1 MFPNASVVLSYAMTE
16 ACSSMTFQCLVQPRL
31 DSSGAVCRSMCQCC
45 SSGAKACA
53 CSASDGSGYGKS
65 SNFGRGSACGCHCS
79 TLSSGK
85 INPAVQNHAASASGN
100 SPPAAA
106 ICVGWPAA
114 GVEIAVQQLD
124 SLREGEWSHEVAGQH
139 QSACT
144 ATTERELHSMHCWV
158 FTFPEYLTGA
168 LCFAGEGLIHTRGPH
183 TMLGY
188 WAEGGLDLL
197 PQPGRWLSTG
207 DIGG

>member
-1 MFPNASVVLSYAMTE
+1 
-16 ACSSMTFQCLVQPRL
+16 MTFQCLVQPQL
-31 DSSGAVCRSMCQCC
+31 DSSSAVCRRMCQCC

-53 CSASDGSGYGKS
+53 CSASDGSCYCKS
-65 SNFGRGSACGCHCS
+65 SDFGSGSACRCHCS
-79 TLSSGK
+79 TMSSDK
-85 INPAVQNHAASASGN
+85 MNPALHDHTASATGN
-100 SPPAAA
+100 SSPAAA

-114 GVEIAVQQLD
+114 GIEIAVQQLD
-124 SLREGEWSHEVAGQH
+124 GLREGEWPHDVVCWPAPVCMH
-139 QSACT
+139 R
-144 ATTERELHSMHCWV
+144 TTDRELPSMHCWGLAS
-158 FTFPEYLTGA
+158 PEDLTGA

-207 DIGG
+207 DIGR